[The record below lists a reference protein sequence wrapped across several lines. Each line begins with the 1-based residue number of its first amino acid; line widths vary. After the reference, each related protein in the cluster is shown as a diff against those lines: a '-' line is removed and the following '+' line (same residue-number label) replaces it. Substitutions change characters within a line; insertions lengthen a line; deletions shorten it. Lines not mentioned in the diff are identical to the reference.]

1 MGIELRASRRW
12 GSVAAR
18 RLMRRRGSA
27 AVDGGGVGGSAAVD
41 GGGVGGSS
49 RMAAVKDGGV
59 NGSAVV
65 DGDGVGRL
73 VASWL
78 TWKGAAWADQRR
90 RDSRGREL
98 SGSGEE
104 REGGGR
110 WIARWDV
117 GAILSVGISPR

>member
-1 MGIELRASRRW
+1 MATAWADWWQSMAAAS
-12 GSVAAR
+12 AD
-18 RLMRRRGSA
+18 RRGRRQSRTSA
-27 AVDGGGVGGSAAVD
+27 SADRRQSMAAASDWRHSRAAAIEDGGVSGATVEDGGVGGS
-41 GGGVGGSS
+41 
-49 RMAAVKDGGV
+49 M
-59 NGSAVV
+59 
-65 DGDGVGRL
+65 
-73 VASWL
+73 ASWL

-110 WIARWDV
+110 WISRWDV